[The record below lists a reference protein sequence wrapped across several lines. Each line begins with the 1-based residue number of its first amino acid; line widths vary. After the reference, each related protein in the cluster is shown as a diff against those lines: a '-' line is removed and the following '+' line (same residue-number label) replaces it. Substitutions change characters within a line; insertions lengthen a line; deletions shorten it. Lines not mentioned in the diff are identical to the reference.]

1 MAKHTFCKTCGVQSF
16 YTPRSNPDG
25 VGVTIHCVDP
35 GTVEKINMIQFD
47 GMNWE
52 ESFADDHVLQSRSKD

>member
-25 VGVTIHCVDP
+25 YGELIRKQTI
-35 GTVEKINMIQFD
+35 I
-47 GMNWE
+47 GM
-52 ESFADDHVLQSRSKD
+52 FLQIIFST